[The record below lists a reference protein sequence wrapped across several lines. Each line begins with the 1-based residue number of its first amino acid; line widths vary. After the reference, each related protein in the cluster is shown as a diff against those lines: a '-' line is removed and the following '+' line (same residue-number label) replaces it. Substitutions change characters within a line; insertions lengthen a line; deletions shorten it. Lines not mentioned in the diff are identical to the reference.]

1 MSSRIR
7 DQLFYAGLAFVF
19 TAVYSALVPIGVGR
33 ELRRN
38 AKHRVDRARR
48 RVMRAGASIVARLRS
63 AA

>member
-1 MSSRIR
+1 MGSRIR

-33 ELRRN
+33 EWQRSAGN
-38 AKHRVDRARR
+38 RVERARR
-48 RVMRAGASIVARLRS
+48 RVMNAGASIVRLLRS

>member
-19 TAVYSALVPIGVGR
+19 TAVYSALVPISVGR
-33 ELRRN
+33 EWRRN
-38 AKHRVDRARR
+38 AGNRVARARR
-48 RVMRAGASIVARLRS
+48 RVMSAGASIVRRLRF